1 MCIPFRCTPR
11 TSTQIAVRLPDEMV
25 SELDELIAAGEAPSR
40 ASVIE
45 QALRRELRRYLAE
58 RDLRILEQA
67 CEDEELLAATDWA
80 AKRFAL
86 GD

>member
-1 MCIPFRCTPR
+1 M
-11 TSTQIAVRLPDEMV
+11 STQIAVRLPDDMV
-25 SELDELIAAGEAPSR
+25 SELDALIAAGEAPSR

-58 RDLRILEQA
+58 RDLQILKEA
-67 CEDEELLAATDWA
+67 GEDEELLAATEWA
-80 AKRFAL
+80 ANRFAS